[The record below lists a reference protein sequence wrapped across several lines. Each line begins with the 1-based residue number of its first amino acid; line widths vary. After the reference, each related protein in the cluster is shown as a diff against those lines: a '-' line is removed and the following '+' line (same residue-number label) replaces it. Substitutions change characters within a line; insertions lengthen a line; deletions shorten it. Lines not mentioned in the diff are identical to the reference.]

1 MYQLLLWN
9 LSILFIIRLFI
20 TPTCPQYWLF
30 VENDWHWLQVD
41 TEWRNTD
48 WCVNNLDKTSTR
60 PLWLD
65 FSAFTAWITSKS
77 TLLSPFFCFSPQVGH
92 SRRVMSISLKP
103 YVFIIW
109 EIKCIK
115 ENTNSVHFAFLAD
128 YKYLFTSEISLSFWY
143 KISILIYLNNILEFF
158 G

>member
-1 MYQLLLWN
+1 MIPFQKLITLGMNPKLLNVFLYQLLLWN
-9 LSILFIIRLFI
+9 LSIVFIIRLFI

-30 VENDWHWLQVD
+30 VENDWHWIQVD

-48 WCVNNLDKTSTR
+48 WCVNNLDMTSTR

-103 YVFIIW
+103 YVYQMGN
-109 EIKCIK
+109 KM
-115 ENTNSVHFAFLAD
+115 
-128 YKYLFTSEISLSFWY
+128 YKG
-143 KISILIYLNNILEFF
+143 KHK
-158 G
+158 